1 MPNTLL
7 ALIIAVAAVLPGFVT
22 VELTQRQR
30 AVQPNG
36 DSQSAVLRAMFYAL
50 LTHLVWSW
58 WTWRIAQDLAGAG
71 WREHLGQLY
80 LLDIDPTSSAVGC
93 EQ

>member
-22 VELTQRQR
+22 VELTQRR
-30 AVQPNG
+30 RVVQPNG

-50 LTHLVWSW
+50 LIHHS
-58 WTWRIAQDLAGAG
+58 RDG
-71 WREHLGQLY
+71 
-80 LLDIDPTSSAVGC
+80 P
-93 EQ
+93 